1 MNPELERRALGL
13 FEEALDW
20 SEPER
25 AARLQAMLAGEPQLH
40 SAVLALFAAN
50 ARAMRALP
58 TQVPGLQPR
67 PCGAAPPARIGPYRI
82 GAQLGAGG
90 MGLVYRGERDDG
102 LFEQTVAIKL
112 MRAGLFTQAAAERF
126 AAERRI
132 LARLRHPNIAQLF
145 DGGVDA
151 GGRPYIIMELID
163 GLPIDEYV
171 QAHGAAPRL
180 IAQLMTQVCAA
191 VHCAHQNLTVHAD
204 IKPSN
209 IQVQADGTV
218 KLLDFGIARLLDV
231 DASSTAGGSPAIA
244 MNSAEPLTRAYASP
258 ERCAGEPARPPGD
271 IYSLGIVL
279 YQLCTGVVP
288 PGPAL
293 ANRDLAAIVARA
305 TATDPAARYANAL
318 DLAADLQRH
327 LRREPVL
334 ARGRPWRYVTGRF
347 IARHRWGV
355 AVTAL
360 VGAALLATSIVSTRL
375 YLRAEAAR
383 AQAAQRFDEA
393 REMTHFMLFDLH
405 DELRRIPGTAN
416 TRLLLAEQGERY
428 LARLAAV
435 PNAPAIVSRDVAVA
449 YRKLG
454 AVLGVP
460 GEGTVGRTAQAF
472 AALQASE
479 RLLEALQRAA
489 PGDDGVLLDLARTRL
504 IAARVHYFA
513 DTTMDE
519 CARLN
524 ASGLALLD
532 ALLQRQ
538 PDNEIARLWRWSARV
553 YQAQERV
560 YQRQFTQALDALRQ
574 LAAEAPTMR
583 DDPEFPDYR
592 PRVEADIHLIS
603 GDAYGAIAE
612 QSPQS
617 LAAYQRA
624 VAVLERAMREKG
636 DEPALGVAL
645 AYALWDVAYA
655 QAVLH
660 LGSASLATT
669 LRAQTLLEHVL
680 SIGPD
685 AWAEYVRAHV
695 RLQHAM
701 ALQSLGRHREAALE
715 FQRSY
720 AWELAN
726 ADRDPAVPNNVRTLA
741 VMTEPMGRNYW
752 DGGQRRQGCEWLQR
766 SLGYWT
772 DIQRRWGL
780 TPLDTSWVSELRREF
795 DRLCPDWSPARI
807 R

>member
-1 MNPELERRALGL
+1 MNPELERRALSL

-20 SEPER
+20 SEVER
-25 AARLQAMLAGEPQLH
+25 AERLRAGLAEEPELLA
-40 SAVLALFAAN
+40 AVLTLFDAN

-67 PCGAAPPARIGPYRI
+67 PAAAAPVRIGPYRI

-102 LFEQTVAIKL
+102 MFEQTVAIKL
-112 MRAGLFTQAAAERF
+112 MRAGLFSQAAVERF

-132 LARLRHPNIAQLF
+132 LARLRHPNIAQLV
-145 DGGVDA
+145 DGGVDEA
-151 GGRPYIIMELID
+151 GRPYFIMEFVD

-171 QAHGAAPRL
+171 QAHGV
-180 IAQLMTQVCAA
+180 QLRVIIELMIQVCAA

-209 IQVQADGTV
+209 IQVRADGTV
-218 KLLDFGIARLLDV
+218 KLLDFGIARLLDTGE
-231 DASSTAGGSPAIA
+231 ATAMRATAGPAA
-244 MNSAEPLTRAYASP
+244 ANSAEPLTRAYASP

-305 TATDPAARYANAL
+305 TATEPAARYASAL
-318 DLAADLQRH
+318 ELADDLQRH
-327 LRREPVL
+327 LRRAPVV
-334 ARGRPWRYVTGRF
+334 ARGRDWRYVTGRF
-347 IARHRWGV
+347 ISRHRWGV
-355 AVTAL
+355 ATTAL
-360 VGAALLATSIVSTRL
+360 LGAALLATSIVSTRL

-383 AQAAQRFDEA
+383 AQADQRFNEA
-393 REMTHFMLFDLH
+393 REMTRFMLFDLH

-428 LARLAAV
+428 LKRLAVV
-435 PNAPAIVSRDVAVA
+435 PDAPATVTRDVAVA

-460 GEGTVGRTAQAF
+460 GEGTVGRTAEAF

-479 RLLEALQRAA
+479 RLLEALRRAA
-489 PGDDGVLLDLARTRL
+489 PEDDGVVIDLARTRL

-519 CARLN
+519 CTRLN

-532 ALLQRQ
+532 AVLQRHE
-538 PDNEIARLWRWSARV
+538 DNQIARLWRWSARV

-560 YQRQFTQALDALRQ
+560 YERQFAQALDELRQ

-592 PRVEADIHLIS
+592 LRVEADIHLIS
-603 GDAYGAIAE
+603 GDAYGARAE
-612 QSPQS
+612 QSPQA

-624 VAVLERAMREKG
+624 AAVLEQAMSEKG
-636 DEPALGVAL
+636 DQPALGVAL

-655 QAVLH
+655 QAALH

-669 LRAQTLLEHVL
+669 RRAEALLEHVL
-680 SIGPD
+680 SFGPD
-685 AWAEYVRAHV
+685 AWAEYVRAHI

-715 FQRSY
+715 FQQSY

-726 ADRDPAVPNNVRTLA
+726 ADRDPDVPNNVRTLA

-752 DGGQRRQGCEWLQR
+752 DGGERRRGCEWLQR

-780 TPLDTSWVSELRREF
+780 TPLDTAWVSDLRREF
-795 DRLCPDWSPARI
+795 EHLCPDWDPAHGR
-807 R
+807 